1 MMNNREQPEENP
13 EKFVSDLAIMMAFN
27 CVRNTVI
34 EDYHRRGSVSPEDL
48 KVFNKQV
55 VDKLY
60 TYLRI
65 LFNGSPE
72 EQAALLKV
80 STTTFPFD
88 WAKPTIDSDL
98 DETIRMAQED
108 QNEADS

>member
-1 MMNNREQPEENP
+1 MSDKEQPEENP
-13 EKFVSDLAIMMAFN
+13 DKFVSDLAIMMAFN

-34 EDYHRRGSVSPEDL
+34 EDFHRRGSLSPEDL
-48 KVFNKQV
+48 KAFNKQV

-80 STTTFPFD
+80 CTTSFPFD
-88 WAKPTIDSDL
+88 WDKPAVDKDL
-98 DETIRMAQED
+98 DETIRMTLED
-108 QNEADS
+108 ENDLE